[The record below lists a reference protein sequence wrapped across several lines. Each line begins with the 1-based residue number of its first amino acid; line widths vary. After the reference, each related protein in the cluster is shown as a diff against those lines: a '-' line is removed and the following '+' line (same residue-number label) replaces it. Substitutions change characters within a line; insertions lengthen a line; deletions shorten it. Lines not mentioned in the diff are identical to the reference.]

1 MRRRRRRRSSGP
13 SLSYM
18 YKEKRF
24 HIGMFYEVLTWS
36 FIVVA
41 SIVLGII
48 LVYLFGIKTSVVGP
62 SMEPNLYNG
71 QEVLINR
78 VAFQFAAPKRGDV
91 IAFRPNGNVNTHLSV
106 KRVIGVPG
114 DSVQISNGSVYIN
127 DEEYKDDVSDDT
139 FDGGIAIEKISLGP
153 DEYFV
158 LGDNRFAS
166 EDSRSANIGNVSRS
180 MIEGKVW
187 LHMKFNEQSIG
198 VVH

>member
-1 MRRRRRRRSSGP
+1 MRRRRRSSGP
-13 SLSYM
+13 SLSYI
-18 YKEKRF
+18 YREKKF
-24 HIGMFYEVLTWS
+24 HIGMFYDVLTWS
-36 FIVVA
+36 FIIVA
-41 SIVLGII
+41 AIVLGII
-48 LVYLFGIKTSVVGP
+48 LVYLFGIKTSVVGS

-71 QEVLINR
+71 QEVMINR
-78 VAFQFAAPKRGDV
+78 VAFQFTAPKRGDV

-114 DSVQISNGSVYIN
+114 DSIQITNGSVYIN
-127 DEEYKDDVSDDT
+127 DEVYKDDVSDDT
-139 FDGGIAIEKISLGP
+139 FDGGVATEKIALGP

-166 EDSRSANIGNVSRS
+166 EDSRSANIGNISRS

-187 LHMKFNEQSIG
+187 LHLKYNEESIG